1 MDTPAPPAASCAAPE
16 ARHILSVDEAQRRIL
31 SLLPPITERETV
43 GLYDSLG
50 RITAHAVRAPR
61 DVPPF
66 DNSAMDGYAL
76 RGADIPA
83 EGERELRIVGTVLA
97 GKPYARALGAGECVR
112 IMTGGVLPEGADS
125 VIMQEE
131 VVRIDDIAVIRAGHK
146 PGEHV
151 RHAGEDIAQ
160 HDPVIDAG
168 KRLAPA
174 DLGVLA
180 SLGFTHCEV
189 LRRPRVA
196 YFSTGDELRPLG
208 EPLST
213 GCLYDSSR
221 YTLYGLL
228 QQLGVVPVDL
238 GIVPD
243 QRQALRDTLLRAA
256 AEADV
261 VISTGGVSVGEA
273 DFVRDTLGAVGEIHF
288 WRVGMKPGRPFA
300 FGRIEQ
306 TWFFGLPGNPVST
319 MVTFLQFVQPAL
331 RHLMGEQRTHG
342 YRLRVPCITALKKA
356 PGRMEF
362 QRGILTSDADGQAV
376 VRSTGAQ
383 GSAILSSM
391 SKANCFIVLPA
402 ECGDLPAGAVVEV
415 QIFTL
420 L

>member
-1 MDTPAPPAASCAAPE
+1 MSIDEPSTVSCAAPE
-16 ARHILSVDEAQRRIL
+16 TEQVLSVAEAQQRIL
-31 SLLPPITERETV
+31 SSLPPLTAQETV

-76 RGADIPA
+76 RGTDLPA

-97 GKPYARALGAGECVR
+97 GKPYDRVVDAGECVR
-112 IMTGGVLPEGADS
+112 IMTGGVLPEGTDS
-125 VIMQEE
+125 VIMQEN
-131 VVRIDDIAVIRAGHK
+131 VIRYDDIAVIRAGHK
-146 PGEHV
+146 TGEHV

-160 HDPVIDAG
+160 HDSVIAAG
-168 KRLAPA
+168 KRLGPA

-196 YFSTGDELRPLG
+196 YFSTGDELRPVG

-228 QQLGVVPVDL
+228 QQLGVIPIDL

-261 VISTGGVSVGEA
+261 VVSTGGVSVGEA

-300 FGRIEQ
+300 FGRIKR

-331 RHLMGEQRTHG
+331 RHLMGEQRTQT
-342 YRLRVPCITALKKA
+342 YRLRVPCVSPLNKT

-362 QRGILTSDADGQAV
+362 QRGILESDADGHAV
-376 VRSTGAQ
+376 VRSTGMQ

-402 ECGDLPAGAVVEV
+402 ACGDLPAGALVEV

>member
-1 MDTPAPPAASCAAPE
+1 MDE
-16 ARHILSVDEAQRRIL
+16 ARQRIL
-31 SLLPPITERETV
+31 NLLPPLTERETV

-83 EGERELRIVGTVLA
+83 EGQRELRIVGTVLA
-97 GKPYARALGAGECVR
+97 GKPYDRLVDAGACVR
-112 IMTGGVLPEGADS
+112 IMTGGVLPEGTDS
-125 VIMQEE
+125 VIMQED
-131 VVRIDDIAVIRAGHK
+131 VIRLDDIAVVGAGHK
-146 PGEHV
+146 TGNHV

-160 HDPVIDAG
+160 HDLVISAG
-168 KRLAPA
+168 KRLGPA

-189 LRRPRVA
+189 VRRPRVA
-196 YFSTGDELRPLG
+196 YFSTGDELRPVG

-228 QQLGVVPVDL
+228 HQLGVMPIDL

-261 VISTGGVSVGEA
+261 IISTGGVSVGEA

-306 TWFFGLPGNPVST
+306 AWFFGLPGNPVST

-331 RHLMGEQRTHG
+331 RHLMGEQRAHG
-342 YRLRVPCITALKKA
+342 HRLRVPCITTLKKA

-362 QRGILTSDADGQAV
+362 QRGILESTADGHAV

-402 ECGDLPAGAVVEV
+402 ECGDLPAGSLVEIQV
-415 QIFTL
+415 FTL